1 MADPDNTGEV
11 LGDHIALVRQLE
23 FDRMKTLEGRGE
35 RVLRTDL
42 AILAAV
48 VAGLTL
54 LLGRSVPQ
62 HLHTA
67 TFWTLV
73 ASAVLLTP
81 SLCCA
86 ALVQGAT
93 SKYSL
98 TDGPTLRRMVDEKW
112 DVPEREARFV
122 VANRDIESIS
132 TLRVANNR
140 RARLLRFAVLFQV
153 AFVVGLIAAVT
164 VEIVSRSI

>member
-23 FDRMKTLEGRGE
+23 FDRMKTLESRGE

-42 AILAAV
+42 AVLAAV

-67 TFWTLV
+67 TLQ
-73 ASAVLLTP
+73 
-81 SLCCA
+81 
-86 ALVQGAT
+86 QGLAI
-93 SKYSL
+93 
-98 TDGPTLRRMVDEKW
+98 LRRTEMGKHSVS
-112 DVPEREARFV
+112 VFNGASLP
-122 VANRDIESIS
+122 ANCGNDH
-132 TLRVANNR
+132 A
-140 RARLLRFAVLFQV
+140 Q
-153 AFVVGLIAAVT
+153 
-164 VEIVSRSI
+164 